1 MSAVLVHGGL
11 PDDVRPWDLVNLVKQ
26 VAVIGVPD
34 AESNISRI
42 SRTAVTVL
50 EYLISA
56 CRERD
61 FQKGSICGV
70 WEQPVTIASKLG
82 ISTKVLHNAEAEL
95 RKVKWIERTS
105 TAHARRSGERRG
117 SAIVA
122 LEGISLAPLIDGYPN
137 LIQIRDAD
145 KLQQHAASG
154 IRAEIVQI
162 RRHIRELSG
171 PEIIDKAEAI
181 LPRGRTSRI
190 VKIEQLRAIRAEL
203 EALLACLELPSRE
216 QKSSDQTEEKFSPN
230 ILEKDLSKNCSRGRQ
245 RNETPTVTPE
255 AAARLASEDYQALLD
270 ANGGPKWLN
279 LIETSSMACS
289 WLGISQKVWGE
300 ACQQLGRKQAAL
312 CVLVID
318 RNWRLP
324 AEHRYRGRRPK
335 ACLQGIIGKG
345 RDHLNLTGLLRAMQS
360 YQEGDSGNVVAIH
373 PSIAKRMPEDDF
385 AIGRRLPSILR
396 SMKSFHPDGGA

>member
-11 PDDVRPWDLVNLVKQ
+11 PSDIRRWDLVNLVKQ

-34 AESNISRI
+34 AASKISRI
-42 SRTAVTVL
+42 SRTAVAVL
-50 EYLISA
+50 EYLIGA
-56 CRERD
+56 CRESD

-70 WEQPVTIASKLG
+70 WEQPATIASKLG
-82 ISTKVLHNAEAEL
+82 ISIKVLHNAEAEL

-105 TAHARRSGERRG
+105 TAHARRSGERLG

-145 KLQQHAASG
+145 ALQQQAASG

-181 LPRGRTSRI
+181 LPSGRTSRI
-190 VKIEQLRAIRAEL
+190 VKIEQLRAIRTEL
-203 EALLACLELPSRE
+203 EALLVCLELPSGE
-216 QKSSDQTEEKFSPN
+216 QKSSDRTEENFSPN
-230 ILEKDLSKNCSRGRQ
+230 ILEKDSSKNCSRGRQ
-245 RNETPTVTPE
+245 RNENSAVTPE
-255 AAARLASEDYQALLD
+255 SAARLASEDYQALLE
-270 ANGGPKWLN
+270 ANGGPTWLN

-300 ACQQLGRKQAAL
+300 ACQQLGREQAAL

-345 RDHLNLTGLLRAMQS
+345 REHLNLNGFLRAIQG
-360 YQEGDSGNVVAIH
+360 YQEGDGGEVSALTLSNPEQPLSGVKSVGRLFSNILTNFGSD
-373 PSIAKRMPEDDF
+373 PSG
-385 AIGRRLPSILR
+385 GRS
-396 SMKSFHPDGGA
+396 